1 MLLDATAP
9 VSSIGVPH
17 DLTGIVDRFQVS
29 GNDLVERG
37 AFRAGDLDDTVSW
50 CRERHIREEEKAHE
64 EWLEEQLRQ
73 LGGETGP
80 EGERLLEVR
89 REARRRE
96 DVLLGDPEPAQL
108 FRQLLAAEVSDVGG
122 WELLLEIAGRAQ
134 DDEAR
139 DAFQQRLHEEQEHFR
154 FLCHIAAVF
163 AGSEILDETVTT
175 LEDASA

>member
-1 MLLDATAP
+1 MRKVGAMHRSKVICLLAERLAFERAAVKLYD
-9 VSSIGVPH
+9 GV
-17 DLTGIVDRFQVS
+17 L
-29 GNDLVERG
+29 ERLRSRG
-37 AFRAGDLDDTVSW
+37 GPYHTVQAHL
-50 CRERHIREEEKAHE
+50 RRIREEEKAHE